1 MRSREDF
8 FKWFTDGNVECI
20 QGHYSTQDSMWTNR
34 IKDIPSLYRYWIREF
49 GSAIMILLMLT
60 SCAKEPMELPYDS
73 FREARCYDRE
83 LSEYLQIG
91 TEDWLEYNLDELK
104 PYQIDFLN
112 KVLVPALAEEIKYGL
127 PLEVMT
133 AQAILESGWGKS
145 KLSKEYNN
153 YFGIKEYRK
162 GKKGI
167 RFYSDEYESGRR
179 VSRKSTFRVYE
190 NAEVCFADRSEW
202 FLANSRYEDLDFRD
216 LTCDEFAEELQNR
229 GYATDINYTK
239 SLKRIIDQYKLREY
253 SLWIKRSL

>member
-1 MRSREDF
+1 MRKLITSI
-8 FKWFTDGNVECI
+8 T
-20 QGHYSTQDSMWTNR
+20 
-34 IKDIPSLYRYWIREF
+34 
-49 GSAIMILLMLT
+49 ILLMLT
-60 SCAKEPMELPYDS
+60 SCAKEPMELPYDT
-73 FREARCYDRE
+73 FRELRTYDTDLNQSLRK
-83 LSEYLQIG
+83 G
-91 TEDWLEYNLDELK
+91 TEDWVEYNLDELK

-112 KVLVPALAEEIKYGL
+112 EVLVPALAEEIKWGL

-133 AQAILESGWGKS
+133 AQAILESGWGRS
-145 KLSKEYNN
+145 KLAKEYNN

-162 GKKGI
+162 DRKGI
-167 RFYSDEYESGRR
+167 RFYSDEYESGKR

-190 NAEVCFADRSEW
+190 NAGYCFADRSEW

-216 LTCDEFAEELQNR
+216 LTCYEFAEELQNR